1 MRTTH
6 ARSTTPALAAALTGL
21 LALAACGTTEEDSPA
36 GSVSTDGEAQVSITD
51 PWVKAADEGMT
62 AAFGT
67 ITNPG
72 EEDVVV
78 TAADTGVST
87 MMELHEMATG
97 DSGEMVMTEK
107 EGGIVVPA
115 GGQAELNPGG
125 DHLMLMDL
133 TEPLEP
139 GQDISIT
146 LTMEDGS
153 RFSFDAP
160 VRSFDGAEEEY
171 MGDMEDMDDMEMD
184 DSGTE
189 TDAP

>member
-6 ARSTTPALAAALTGL
+6 ARSATPALAAALTGL
-21 LALAACGTTEEDSPA
+21 LALAACGTTEEDAPA

-87 MMELHEMATG
+87 VMELHEMATG
-97 DSGEMVMTEK
+97 DSGEMVMTKK

-133 TEPLEP
+133 TESLEP

-146 LTMEDGS
+146 LTMGDGS

-171 MGDMEDMDDMEMD
+171 MGDMEMD
-184 DSGTE
+184 DSSTE